1 MRRWLLAVSVLLSSA
16 AFAQEPQTT
25 FEGVTFD
32 KDTKIFVPVKEIGFA
47 MNWPMRSEGKKFFLN
62 EIEANL
68 NKTLFD
74 GTRLIGVREL
84 EKWGLKV
91 ELDTVL
97 SEVQLIT
104 EEKVLIIKI
113 SPKRIEINKAEQML
127 RAYQGERLVAETRV
141 STGKKGH
148 TTPSGE
154 FTAGPEKSQM
164 RYSRKYDNSPMP
176 WSLQIVGGVFMHGY
190 RSVPK
195 YPASHGC
202 IRLPLWGANAA
213 KWLWSWTELGMP
225 ITIANKWVTG
235 E

>member
-1 MRRWLLAVSVLLSSA
+1 MSA
-16 AFAQEPQTT
+16 FVPAQSGQTT
-25 FEGVTFD
+25 FEGVTFYRD
-32 KDTKIFVPVKEIGFA
+32 AKVFVPVKEIGFA
-47 MNWPMRSEGKKFFLN
+47 MAWPMRSEGKKFFVN
-62 EIEANL
+62 EIEV
-68 NKTLFD
+68 KTDKKLLD
-74 GTRLIGVREL
+74 GTRLIAVRDL
-84 EKWGLKV
+84 EQLGLKV

-97 SEVQLIT
+97 NEVQISA
-104 EEKVLIIKI
+104 EGKFMIVKI
-113 SPKRIEINKAEQML
+113 SPKRIEINKADQML

-154 FTAGPEKSQM
+154 FTAGPEKSSM

-190 RSVPK
+190 RSVPR

-213 KWLWSWTELGMP
+213 KWLWSWTEVGMP